1 MSNPLLILSIYFI
14 SDALG
19 FDFGKLVS
27 SIKESDMSQV
37 FFFDNV
43 NDRRFFWKQFLFGI
57 IIIIA
62 TNGLDQDICSA
73 I

>member
-43 NDRRFFWKQFLFGI
+43 NDRRFFWKQFLSGI